1 MSIDRRS
8 SLPRVPLHSVGTIEF
23 TDRPA
28 APCQLLDV
36 SDNGLRLITP
46 ECDLPREPVRVRFQL
61 GRRDAGWTEVDAR
74 LVRARDFDSSSSQ
87 WAMEIIDMDMGTRRR
102 LRDYL
107 LTARARASQMR
118 RTAQTSVASLL
129 RSARHLSAT

>member
-23 TDRPA
+23 ADRPA

-36 SDNGLRLITP
+36 SDNGLRLVTP
-46 ECDLPREPVRVRFQL
+46 ECDLPRQPVRIRFQL

-87 WAMEIIDMDMGTRRR
+87 WAMEIVDMDMGTRRR

-107 LTARARASQMR
+107 LLAQRGSKQLRSSARESID
-118 RTAQTSVASLL
+118 SLF
-129 RSARHLSAT
+129 RSARGLSC